1 MSRHMSQHWNP
12 TKNIQQTTY
21 VETLNATYNI
31 NHLTNKLA
39 ETNVFEKSF
48 NKANLKKSSFFCKNL
63 KNHHFLTYFEKSSFF
78 DKIWKNNNFWNF
90 FLKNHH
96 FSPNFEKS
104 SIFVKTWKNHHFL
117 TKTWK
122 IIIFCTNLK
131 NVVCCILS
139 QSMSRHML
147 CFLLNVV
154 CCVVLSFWT
163 VYQPQ
168 FFFSKHIVVFA
179 S

>member
-1 MSRHMSQHWNP
+1 MSYLISIDCPMSRHMSQHWNP

-78 DKIWKNNNFWNF
+78 DKIWKNNNFLNF
-90 FLKNHH
+90 FFFEKSSFFPEFWKIINFCQNLKKSSFFNQNLKNHH
-96 FSPNFEKS
+96 FLHKFEKCCMLYIV
-104 SIFVKTWKNHHFL
+104 SI
-117 TKTWK
+117 
-122 IIIFCTNLK
+122 
-131 NVVCCILS
+131 NV
-139 QSMSRHML
+139 
-147 CFLLNVV
+147 
-154 CCVVLSFWT
+154 
-163 VYQPQ
+163 
-168 FFFSKHIVVFA
+168 
-179 S
+179 